1 MEPVAKLDTEALLRF
16 AEVVTSALSASRA
29 EIDALNVY
37 PVPDGD
43 TGTNMFLTVEAARDE
58 LRATEPGESGSALSS
73 YSRAALMG
81 ARGNSGV
88 ILSQLIGAL
97 LRRIGSAD
105 PDEAPAVTY
114 AEGLAMAADAAY
126 AAVGQPVEGTM
137 LTVARS
143 AADAAMASARAQ
155 GSLEEVLDAAVE
167 AARTSLAHTPEQ
179 LPVLRDAG
187 VVDAGGFGLCVVLEA
202 AEAALTGRDQ
212 VVARGVR
219 PAKAPV
225 LPEVVPTGDLTEGGP
240 AYEVMYL
247 LDGVDD
253 DAAALRKR
261 LGELGDSVVVVGGED
276 LWNVHVHTDDVGA
289 AIEAG
294 LDAGRPRRI
303 RVTHFVEQI
312 ERASA
317 ARATRRATGRAVI
330 AVAAG
335 DGLAALFAEAGA
347 QVVRGG
353 PGRRPSAGE
362 ILAAVEASGAAEVVL
377 LPNDA
382 DSVNVAE
389 AAARAAEE
397 SGEIHVV
404 VVPTRAQVQGLAALA
419 CHEPDRPLDADV
431 VAMTSAARGTRHG
444 AITIAARQAMT
455 SAGPCEPGDWLGVVQ
470 GDFVV
475 IGDDPYTVA
484 VDVLGRLLAGGGE
497 LVTVVAGQDA
507 GDIADRCES
516 WVTEEFPGIDVLSYE
531 GGQERYP
538 LLVAVE

>member
-1 MEPVAKLDTEALLRF
+1 
-16 AEVVTSALSASRA
+16 
-29 EIDALNVY
+29 
-37 PVPDGD
+37 
-43 TGTNMFLTVEAARDE
+43 
-58 LRATEPGESGSALSS
+58 
-73 YSRAALMG
+73 
-81 ARGNSGV
+81 
-88 ILSQLIGAL
+88 
-97 LRRIGSAD
+97 
-105 PDEAPAVTY
+105 
-114 AEGLAMAADAAY
+114 
-126 AAVGQPVEGTM
+126 
-137 LTVARS
+137 
-143 AADAAMASARAQ
+143 
-155 GSLEEVLDAAVE
+155 
-167 AARTSLAHTPEQ
+167 
-179 LPVLRDAG
+179 
-187 VVDAGGFGLCVVLEA
+187 
-202 AEAALTGRDQ
+202 
-212 VVARGVR
+212 
-219 PAKAPV
+219 
-225 LPEVVPTGDLTEGGP
+225 
-240 AYEVMYL
+240 MYL

-377 LPNDA
+377 LPNHA